1 MNNLIV
7 INTSLD
13 PWFNLALEEYLLD
26 KVTDYENILFLWQN
40 ANTVVIGKNQNPWR
54 ECRSELLEAEGGKLA
69 RRSTGGGAV
78 YHDIGNLNFSFIL
91 ARSNQD
97 FNLQARIIT
106 QAVKKFGIEAYVNGR
121 NDIVTDEGKFSGNAF
136 TYRKNR
142 ALHHGT
148 ILVDVNREKLG
159 RYLQVSKEKMEAK
172 GIKSVQSRIV
182 NLKEYN
188 NTITIDEV
196 RKRII
201 EAFIKEFGECAVLNQ
216 FENENILEQNFD
228 ISEVNRLYEIYSSW
242 EFRYAEAPKFDI
254 EWTNRFSWGEVVIHL
269 TLKNGVIVK
278 SMIYSDALDEM
289 FISSIQQCFN
299 NVPFKK
305 EEMANAVLKGN
316 KNCPVNPDS
325 PMAKDIAE
333 YILSKEM

>member
-1 MNNLIV
+1 MMNLII

-13 PWFNLALEEYLLD
+13 PWYNLAFEEYLLD
-26 KVTDYENILFLWQN
+26 KVTDYRNILFLWQN
-40 ANTVVIGKNQNPWR
+40 SNTVVIGKNQNPWR

-78 YHDIGNLNFSFIL
+78 YHDMGNLNFSFIIE
-91 ARSNQD
+91 RNSQD

-121 NDIVTDEGKFSGNAF
+121 NDIVTNEGKFSGNAF

-188 NTITIDEV
+188 NTISIDDLRV
-196 RKRII
+196 SIV
-201 EAFIKEFGECAVLNQ
+201 EAFIKEFGESKVLNQ
-216 FENENILEQNFD
+216 FNNENALDSFID
-228 ISEVNRLYEIYSSW
+228 KSELDRIYGIYSSW
-242 EFRYAEAPKFDI
+242 EFRYAEAPRFDI
-254 EWTNRFSWGEVVIHL
+254 EWTNRFTWGGIEIHL
-269 TLKNGVIVK
+269 SLKNGIIEK
-278 SMIYSDALDEM
+278 SMIYSDALDEA
-289 FISSIQQCFN
+289 FISDIQKCFN
-299 NVPFKK
+299 NVRFKK
-305 EEMANAVLKGN
+305 EDMADAVLKGHTN
-316 KNCPVNPDS
+316 S
-325 PMAKDIAE
+325 QMAKDIAE
-333 YILSKEM
+333 YILNKEM